1 MRDVKSTAVK
11 KYRNRGSAPAVF
23 LFITETYDRSNMAA
37 SRKADALA
45 AEVGSSALQLL
56 S

>member
-11 KYRNRGSAPAVF
+11 KDINRGSAPAVF
-23 LFITETYDRSNMAA
+23 LFITKTYDRSNMAA
-37 SRKADALA
+37 LHKADALA
-45 AEVGSSALQLL
+45 AEVGFSALQLL